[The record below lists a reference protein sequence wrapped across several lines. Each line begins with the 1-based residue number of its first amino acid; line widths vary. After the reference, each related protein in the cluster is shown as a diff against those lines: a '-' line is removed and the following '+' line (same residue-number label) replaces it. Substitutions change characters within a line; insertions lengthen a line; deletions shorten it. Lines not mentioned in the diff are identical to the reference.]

1 MVPRGASYRVVEAV
15 AQKEGISPSEV
26 SPPLYSVVDPE
37 ALDALVQP
45 ETDSDTDRIEIRFT
59 YLGYVIRVQNGSEV
73 SISIQEQNASMD
85 DPVSVPE

>member
-1 MVPRGASYRVVEAV
+1 MVPYGASYRVVEAV

-59 YLGYVIRVQNGSEV
+59 YLEYLIRVQNGSEV